1 MTKIKS
7 YTTHIVTLNIEQKI
21 SKYLKYLEN
30 IQSCSPL
37 TIKAY
42 TTDLFQTYF
51 DKKMGSYPTQEVT
64 PEELWLLTRPAL
76 NQWGKL
82 SLASRNRKIA
92 TLKSF
97 FNWLYQENII
107 EKNFADQL
115 VCPKVPKKIPD
126 FLSVDEV
133 TSVIKTYSDR
143 ALTYKET
150 LEKSLFILL
159 YGGGLRISEA
169 CHLKWKDIDF
179 KYRKVLIFGKGQK
192 ERILILPHF
201 CISTLQTLKIESEA
215 HFKIKTDFVFGEKAL
230 NPRTGFQ
237 MIRDAGAKAGLMN
250 KIHPHSLRHSFA
262 THLLASG
269 ANLRTL
275 QSLLGHESLTA
286 TEKYTHLNIDAL
298 GRMVEAKHPLS
309 KLKLD

>member
-7 YTTHIVTLNIEQKI
+7 YTTHNVTINIEQKI

-51 DKKMGSYPTQEVT
+51 DKKTNSYPIKEVT
-64 PEELWLLTRPAL
+64 SEELWHLTRPAL

-143 ALTYKET
+143 PLSHKET

-201 CISTLQTLKIESEA
+201 CIETLQTLKKESEA
-215 HFKIKTDFVFGEKAL
+215 YYKIKTDYVFGEKAL

-237 MIRDAGAKAGLMN
+237 MIRDAGLKAGLMN

>member
-1 MTKIKS
+1 MAFNLSEI
-7 YTTHIVTLNIEQKI
+7 IP
-21 SKYLKYLEN
+21 KYLKYLEN

-37 TIKAY
+37 TLKAY
-42 TTDLFQTYF
+42 NSDLKQTYL
-51 DKKMGSYPTQEVT
+51 DKSSKQFPKNKLNA
-64 PEELWLLTRPAL
+64 EELWSLTRPTL

-92 TLKSF
+92 VLKSF
-97 FNWLYQENII
+97 FNWLYQEQII

-115 VCPKVPKKIPD
+115 ICPKVPKKIPD

-133 TSVIKTYSDR
+133 TSLIKIYSGR
-143 ALTYKET
+143 ELSQKEN
-150 LEKSLFILL
+150 LEKNLILLL

-169 CHLKWKDIDF
+169 CNLKWKDIDF
-179 KYRKVLIFGKGQK
+179 SYRKILIHGKGNK
-192 ERILILPHF
+192 ERLLILPAF
-201 CISTLQTLKIESEA
+201 CINSLKKLKAENEL
-215 HFKIKTDFVFGEKAL
+215 FFNEKTEFVFGTKAL
-230 NPRTGFQ
+230 NPRIGFQ
-237 MIRDAGAKAGLMN
+237 MVRDAGAKAGLLN

-262 THLLASG
+262 THMLASG

-309 KLKLD
+309 KRKI

>member
-1 MTKIKS
+1 MALNLS
-7 YTTHIVTLNIEQKI
+7 VTIP
-21 SKYLKYLEN
+21 KYIKYLEN
-30 IQSCSPL
+30 IQSCSIL
-37 TIKAY
+37 TLKAY
-42 TTDLFQTYF
+42 QSDLKQTYL
-51 DKKMGSYPTQEVT
+51 DKILKKFPQSDLSSD
-64 PEELWLLTRPAL
+64 ELWNLTRPAL

-92 TLKSF
+92 VLKSF
-97 FNWLYQENII
+97 FNWLYLEQII

-133 TSVIKTYSDR
+133 TSLIKTYSGR
-143 ALTYKET
+143 ALSQKEN
-150 LEKSLFILL
+150 LEKNLILLL

-169 CHLKWKDIDF
+169 CNLKWKDIDF
-179 KYRKVLIFGKGQK
+179 TYRKILIHGKGNK
-192 ERILILPHF
+192 ERLLILPAF
-201 CISTLQTLKIESEA
+201 CIDSLKKLKTENEI
-215 HFKIKTDFVFGEKAL
+215 FFNIKTDYVFGFKPL

-237 MIRDAGAKAGLMN
+237 MVRDAGAKAGLLN

-262 THLLASG
+262 THMLASG

-309 KLKLD
+309 RRKI